1 MGIVGKRITGILL
14 SFLLVVPMN
23 TFANATQQDQY
34 VIISN
39 ESSNTTNDQFTGSF
53 QLKGKGSY
61 QVDAQKPFDAY
72 QNRNKQ
78 IRKSTFTI
86 TKSYR
91 PGDSKSFWVTDF
103 TTYMDYQINATLKY
117 SGSKVNVWVYNDQL
131 STQDAEKLGLE
142 FDNNIRPIIEQNFG
156 YESDVDG
163 NGKVNILSYDIKD
176 GFSGNCGYIGGYFYG
191 GDLFNQEHSNQS
203 EIFYIDTYPLM
214 GTGVSKDVTAT
225 YETLAHEFQHMVNFN
240 RNVLV
245 EGSFTE
251 MDIWLDEALSMAAEQ
266 IYTGKVLA
274 DRIDYYNDSSSITN
288 GQSLIKWNDNGD
300 ELANYSL
307 SYLFGQY
314 VKVQANQGNR
324 IFKEIINS
332 PYNDYRAVELMV
344 KKYINSSMSFG
355 QFMTAFR
362 AALLLKQSE
371 GLYGFKGDPS
381 FELIKPKIYTGS
393 SMNLVGGGAVVKKI
407 NAGESLAVPVSKGEN
422 ITYTFLT
429 NNGDMVAPGLPS
441 VNPVSDRDLKVTGK
455 TEANA
460 KVFISKGSALL
471 GNGQADSNGNYTV
484 AIPVQAVGTSLSLYV
499 EDLFGNKSATQT
511 VTVLD
516 KTPPAN
522 PTVNPVADNQTS
534 TFGKA
539 EGGAII
545 YVKVGTTQIGKGV
558 ATSNGTFTIS
568 IPKQKAGTIMSVY
581 AVDKAGNI
589 SASTFVKVMDKTAPS
604 APSVDEIKDYDKKV
618 SGKGEVGS
626 TVTVKEGSKV
636 VGAGKV
642 DRAGKYVVTIN
653 SAKKAGTTVYVSLT
667 DASGNVSVPTKSVV
681 KDRTAPSLP
690 SVNRVTKRSTTV
702 KGKTEAYATVYLK
715 TGSKI
720 IATAKANKYGNYLFS
735 IRKQKVGTTFYVFAK
750 DQAGNYSKSNRVV
763 VQK

>member
-1 MGIVGKRITGILL
+1 VGNMGKRITGILL
-14 SFLLVVPMN
+14 SVLLVVPMDA
-23 TFANATQQDQY
+23 FANTTPQDQY

-39 ESSNTTNDQFTGSF
+39 ESNNITNEQFTGSF
-53 QLKGKGSY
+53 QLKGKETY

-78 IRKSTFTI
+78 IRKSTFSI
-86 TKSYR
+86 TNSYR

-176 GFSGNCGYIGGYFYG
+176 RFSGYGGYIGGYFYG

-214 GTGVSKDVTAT
+214 GISVTKDVTEA
-225 YETLAHEFQHMVNFN
+225 YGTLAHEFQHMVNFN

-266 IYTGKVLA
+266 MYTGKVLA
-274 DRIDYYNDSSSITN
+274 DRIDYYNYSSSITN
-288 GQSLIKWNDNGD
+288 GQSLLKWNHNGD
-300 ELANYSL
+300 ALANYSL

-324 IFKEIINS
+324 IFKEMINS
-332 PYNDYRAVELMV
+332 PYNDYRAVELMI

-355 QFMTAFR
+355 QFMTSFR
-362 AALLLKQSE
+362 GALLLKQSE

-381 FELIKPKIYTGS
+381 FESVKPKIYTGS
-393 SMNLVGGGAVVKKI
+393 SINLAGGSAVVKKI
-407 NAGESLAVPVSKGEN
+407 NAAESLAVPVSKGEN

-429 NNGDMVAPGLPS
+429 NNGDMVAPGLPN
-441 VNPVSDRDLKVTGK
+441 VNSVSDRDLKVTGK

-460 KVFISKGSALL
+460 KVFIAKGSTII
-471 GNGQADSNGNYTV
+471 GNSQADSNGNFSV
-484 AIPVQAVGTSLSLYV
+484 VIPAQTAGSTLSIYV
-499 EDLFGNKSATQT
+499 EDLFGNRSATHT
-511 VTVLD
+511 VSVLD

-534 TFGKA
+534 VTGKT
-539 EGGAII
+539 EGGATV
-545 YVKVGTTQIGKGV
+545 YVKVGITQIGKGV

-568 IPKQKAGTIMSVY
+568 IPKQKSVTILSVY

-589 SASTFVKVMDKTAPS
+589 GTSSFAKVLDKTAPNV
-604 APSVDEIKDYDKKV
+604 PSVDEVKDYDKKV
-618 SGKGEVGS
+618 SGKGEVGA
-626 TVTVKEGSKV
+626 TVAVKEGSKV
-636 VGAGKV
+636 IGSGKV
-642 DRAGKYVVTIN
+642 DG
-653 SAKKAGTTVYVSLT
+653 
-667 DASGNVSVPTKSVV
+667 
-681 KDRTAPSLP
+681 APGSMWLQLI
-690 SVNRVTKRSTTV
+690 RLKRQ
-702 KGKTEAYATVYLK
+702 EPQFMYP
-715 TGSKI
+715 
-720 IATAKANKYGNYLFS
+720 
-735 IRKQKVGTTFYVFAK
+735 
-750 DQAGNYSKSNRVV
+750 
-763 VQK
+763 